1 MIGLK
6 RGSVKLISHQEEW
19 NKNAE
24 KVILKLKQL
33 LGDAAVDIQH
43 VGSTAIASIYAKP
56 IIDIV
61 IGVRDLNDVV
71 SYVELLKQHDF
82 VFRGEDVEGQLLFVM
97 GDFEKDTRTHHIHV
111 VKWNGEEWNNYINF
125 RDYLNCHP
133 DKARLYDA
141 CKKKMASQF
150 PDDRKS
156 YTAGK
161 QELIECL
168 LKEAETF
175 ALYSS
180 MQDLNRSAIKYAAD
194 TIEIGMS
201 LSDIKE
207 LLENYLL
214 ENGADSFWYWDVGA
228 FIFAGDETA
237 LSVSGKDYKV
247 ADRVIQS
254 NDIITIDLSPQRNS
268 IWGDYART
276 LVFEDGVLCD
286 ETPKIKKEE
295 WRKGLQMEEYL
306 HQTLLDM
313 VTPDMTFEELYDY
326 MNELIVNKEF
336 VNLDFLGNLG
346 HSIEKNKNDRIYT
359 EKGNRKRLSDVT
371 MFTFEPHISIP
382 NSRYGY
388 KKEDIY
394 YFANGKLV
402 RL

>member
-125 RDYLNCHP
+125 RDYLNCRP

-228 FIFAGDETA
+228 FIFAGEETA

-306 HQTLLDM
+306 HQTLID
-313 VTPDMTFEELYDY
+313 VGTPDMTFEELYGY
-326 MNELIVNKEF
+326 MNELIVNKGF

>member
-125 RDYLNCHP
+125 RDYLNCCP
-133 DKARLYDA
+133 DKAMLYDA
-141 CKKKMASQF
+141 CKKKLASQF
-150 PDDRKS
+150 PDDRRS

-201 LSDIKE
+201 LSDTKE

-228 FIFAGDETA
+228 FIFAGEETA

-254 NDIITIDLSPQRNS
+254 NDIITIDLSPQRNG

-286 ETPKIKKEE
+286 ETSKIKKEE

-306 HQTLLDM
+306 HQTLID
-313 VTPDMTFEELYDY
+313 VGTPDMTFEELYGY
-326 MNELIVNKEF
+326 MNELIVNKGF

-371 MFTFEPHISIP
+371 IFTFEPHISIP